1 MWHKSTWIRASIVAP
16 VAFFYLS
23 FLCVLNESSNCLT
36 FLHHELPRVSSNC
49 LHERIQSHIGCIC
62 LTFLHCAFSNIS
74 SKCLYESRR
83 SHTDCICLI
92 FLHCV
97 LSNIIK
103 ILFIKSLMHLDQ
115 SMQIFFLCVFLQMH
129 AQIACTRGCIVA
141 IAAFDWFIF
150 AVCSSLLLN
159 LLI

>member
-62 LTFLHCAFSNIS
+62 LTFLHYAFSNIS

-97 LSNIIK
+97 LSN
-103 ILFIKSLMHLDQ
+103 KSLMHLDQ
-115 SMQIFFLCVFLQMH
+115 SMQSFFCVCFFKCMLKLPAREVAQLQLLH
-129 AQIACTRGCIVA
+129 LI
-141 IAAFDWFIF
+141 DL
-150 AVCSSLLLN
+150 SLLFV
-159 LLI
+159 LLSS